1 MANVTY
7 TVPNKNGS
15 YDGDM
20 VLKQYT
26 SMTIN
31 SGDTVT
37 VDQPCR
43 GLFIY
48 VQGNCTINGTLSMSQ
63 RGAFANPNN
72 SGGSDNNAV
81 NSNGLRLPMLTSGG
95 SDTLA
100 VANTLFNGCGNAVRS
115 AIANQSSISGNGTI
129 LTIAKTNTS
138 RDSFSGQT
146 RNSQSSYGTPSQKSS
161 VTNSTGTGGRGGYW
175 MNDSGCN
182 GYVYVS
188 GGYSSCFGGGS
199 GGGGSPSTISGSDVT
214 RAGGGGGGGVG
225 NPVNNRP
232 GGSGGGGFSG
242 NGGSCGATGDTT
254 QAVDYGGA
262 GGNGSS
268 NHSYAGVGGGAGN
281 PKGAGYG
288 GNVSGGGNGNGG
300 VIWLIV
306 GGNLTIGGSGVI
318 SANGNT
324 GNNTWG
330 DFNSA
335 GGGSGGGRII
345 IAHKGT
351 YSNSG
356 TVQANGGN
364 GGTTGNSWSE
374 AGQKGMNGTVT
385 VQQVL

>member
-1 MANVTY
+1 
-7 TVPNKNGS
+7 VPNKNGS

-48 VQGNCTINGTLSMSQ
+48 VTGNCTINGTLSMNH
-63 RGAFANPNN
+63 RGAYANPTS

-81 NSNGLRLPMLTSGG
+81 DSNGLRLPMITSGG
-95 SDTLA
+95 SDSLT
-100 VANTLFNGCGNAVRS
+100 VAASLFNGCGTAVRT
-115 AIANQSSISGNGTI
+115 AIANQSSPSGNGTI
-129 LTIAKTNTS
+129 LTCARTNTS
-138 RDSFSGQT
+138 VDGYT
-146 RNSQSSYGTPSQKSS
+146 GAARNSQSNYGTPGQKSS
-161 VTNSTGTGGRGGYW
+161 VANSTGTGGRGGYW
-175 MNDSGCN
+175 MNNSRN
-182 GYVYVS
+182 QNYVH

-199 GGGGSPSTISGSDVT
+199 GGGGWNGNGNSS
-214 RAGGGGGGGVG
+214 AGNQTNATHYGG
-225 NPVNNRP
+225 P
-232 GGSGGGGFSG
+232 GGE
-242 NGGSCGATGDTT
+242 GA
-254 QAVDYGGA
+254 
-262 GGNGSS
+262 S
-268 NHSYAGVGGGAGN
+268 NHNYGGVGGGAGN
-281 PKGAGYG
+281 PKGAGYASH
-288 GNVSGGGNGNGG
+288 SGATNGTGG

-306 GGNLTIGGSGVI
+306 GGNLTIGGSGI
-318 SANGNT
+318 ICADGST
-324 GNNTWG
+324 GDSTSG

-356 TVQANGGN
+356 TVQAVGGN
-364 GGTTGNSWSE
+364 GGTSGNNYGE
-374 AGQKGMNGTVT
+374 AGQKGMNGIVT

>member
-48 VQGNCTINGTLSMSQ
+48 VQGNCTINGSLTMSK
-63 RGAFANPNN
+63 RGAFANPNSN
-72 SGGSDNNAV
+72 GGSDNNPV

-95 SDTLA
+95 SDTLT
-100 VANTLFNGCGNAVRS
+100 VANTLFNGCGTAVRS
-115 AIANQSSISGNGTI
+115 AIANQTSISGNGTI
-129 LTIAKTNTS
+129 LQIAKTNTS
-138 RDSFSGQT
+138 TDYYTGQQ
-146 RNSQSSYGTPSQKSS
+146 RNSQSSYGTPGQKSS
-161 VTNSTGTGGRGGYW
+161 VSNSTGTGGRGGYW
-175 MNDSGCN
+175 MNDAGCN
-182 GYVYVS
+182 GYTYVA
-188 GGYSSCFGGGS
+188 GGFSSCFGGGS
-199 GGGGSPSTISGSDVT
+199 GGGGW
-214 RAGGGGGGGVG
+214 
-225 NPVNNRP
+225 
-232 GGSGGGGFSG
+232 SG
-242 NGGSCGATGDTT
+242 NGNSPCGAGDTT
-254 QAVDYGGA
+254 QATHYGGT
-262 GGNGSS
+262 GGNGAS
-268 NHSYAGVGGGAGN
+268 NHSYGGVGGGAGN
-281 PKGAGYG
+281 PQGSGS
-288 GNVSGGGNGNGG
+288 NTHSGGQNGTGG

-306 GGNLTIGGSGVI
+306 GGNLTIGSGGAI
-318 SANGNT
+318 TANGT
-324 GNNTWG
+324 RGDSTSG

-351 YSNSG
+351 YTNNG
-356 TVQANGGN
+356 TVEA
-364 GGTTGNSWSE
+364 TSNSWSE

>member
-48 VQGNCTINGTLSMSQ
+48 VTGDCTINGTLSMNL
-63 RGAFANPNN
+63 RGAFANPTS
-72 SGGSDNNAV
+72 SGGSDSNAV

-95 SDTLA
+95 SDTLT
-100 VANTLFNGCGNAVRS
+100 VANTLFNGCGNAVRN
-115 AIANQSSISGNGTI
+115 AIANQTSISGNGTI
-129 LTIAKTNTS
+129 LQSIRTNTS
-138 RDSFSGQT
+138 VDGYTNTT
-146 RNSQSSYGTPSQKSS
+146 RNNITSYGTPSQKSS
-161 VTNSTGTGGRGGYW
+161 VANSTGTGGRGDYW
-175 MNDSGCN
+175 MNN
-182 GYVYVS
+182 ARNQNYVY
-188 GGYSSCFGGGS
+188 GGFSSCFGGGS
-199 GGGGSPSTISGSDVT
+199 GGGGW
-214 RAGGGGGGGVG
+214 
-225 NPVNNRP
+225 N
-232 GGSGGGGFSG
+232 G
-242 NGGSCGATGDTT
+242 NGNNSDGNQSNATN
-254 QAVDYGGA
+254 YGGA
-262 GGNGSS
+262 GGNGAS
-268 NHSYAGVGGGAGN
+268 NHSYGGLGGGAGN
-281 PKGAGYG
+281 PQGSGYASHSGAQDGTG
-288 GNVSGGGNGNGG
+288 GC
-300 VIWLIV
+300 IWLIV
-306 GGNLTIGGSGVI
+306 GGNLTIGGSGSIV
-318 SANGNT
+318 ANGGT
-324 GNNTWG
+324 GDSTSG

-356 TVQANGGN
+356 TVEAVGGN
-364 GGTTGNSWSE
+364 GGGSGQSYSE